1 MSASTFVD
9 TGILVGALLL
19 EHPEHAA
26 CESVLA
32 GNTDVFTDAHC
43 LAEVFATLTGFYKVP
58 TAESSELTLTLCD
71 VLRVEPLDISDYR
84 TSISEARQR
93 GVMGGGIYDSLHATI
108 ARNYSR
114 ISNSY
119 PVGARAVAELRQ
131 QKLGLMHDLLT
142 DHVRVKTAGVSS

>member
-32 GNTDVFTDAHC
+32 GNADVFTDAHC

-108 ARNYSR
+108 ARKFGAKR
-114 ISNSY
+114 IATRN
-119 PVGARAVAELRQ
+119 PGHFAHVAPEMQ
-131 QKLGLMHDLLT
+131 ILT
-142 DHVRVKTAGVSS
+142 P